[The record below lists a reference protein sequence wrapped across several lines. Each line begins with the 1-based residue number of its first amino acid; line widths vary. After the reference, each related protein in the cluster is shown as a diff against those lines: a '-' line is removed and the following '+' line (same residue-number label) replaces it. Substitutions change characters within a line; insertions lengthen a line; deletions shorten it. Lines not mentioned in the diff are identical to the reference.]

1 MADNRRVLRPGQIY
15 RHFKGKLYQIITVAV
30 HSETGEE
37 LVIYQKLYEDFRV
50 HARPLDMFLSEV
62 DRRKYPRAR
71 QRYRF
76 ELLYEPEFL
85 EKQDS
90 FSKKETG
97 MEAGLMDDKKIVQTD
112 DSRLSAGNPVT
123 VAEKEQKYAEPQGIW
138 ESDTNINENEQQGAN
153 PCLLQF
159 LDADTFE
166 EKKNVLVSIK
176 NRMTDRLIDDIAA
189 ALDVTVDEGE
199 LETRYNSL
207 MNCVETRRKFECNRF
222 R

>member
-15 RHFKGKLYQIITVAV
+15 RHFKGNLYQILTVAV

-62 DRRKYPRAR
+62 DRRKYPRVR
-71 QRYRF
+71 QKYRF
-76 ELLYEPEFL
+76 ELLYEPGFSG
-85 EKQDS
+85 KQ
-90 FSKKETG
+90 ETVP
-97 MEAGLMDDKKIVQTD
+97 EPASVD
-112 DSRLSAGNPVT
+112 
-123 VAEKEQKYAEPQGIW
+123 EKEQNVSITEALKEETAAAG
-138 ESDTNINENEQQGAN
+138 ENEQQGAN
-153 PCLLQF
+153 PFLLQF

>member
-15 RHFKGKLYQIITVAV
+15 RHFKGNLYQILTVAV

-50 HARPLDMFLSEV
+50 HARPLNMFLSEV
-62 DRRKYPRAR
+62 DRRKYPRVR
-71 QRYRF
+71 QKYRF
-76 ELLYEPEFL
+76 ELLYEPEFHG
-85 EKQDS
+85 KQD
-90 FSKKETG
+90 
-97 MEAGLMDDKKIVQTD
+97 
-112 DSRLSAGNPVT
+112 T
-123 VAEKEQKYAEPQGIW
+123 VPEQKTGFAAEPVSGKDGVQNNGSHAVNPTAVY
-138 ESDTNINENEQQGAN
+138 ETLKEEAAGTDENEQQGAN
-153 PCLLQF
+153 PYLLQF

-176 NRMTDRLIDDIAA
+176 NRMTHRLIDDIAA

-207 MNCVETRRKFECNRF
+207 MNCVDNRRKFECNRF

>member
-15 RHFKGKLYQIITVAV
+15 RHFKGNLYQILTVAV

-50 HARPLDMFLSEV
+50 HARPLNMFLSEV
-62 DRRKYPRAR
+62 DRRKYPRVR
-71 QRYRF
+71 QKYRF
-76 ELLYEPEFL
+76 ELLYEPEFYG
-85 EKQDS
+85 KQDTVPEQ
-90 FSKKETG
+90 KTG
-97 MEAGLMDDKKIVQTD
+97 LATEPMSGKDGVQTNG
-112 DSRLSAGNPVT
+112 SRAGNPAAVYE
-123 VAEKEQKYAEPQGIW
+123 ALKEEDA
-138 ESDTNINENEQQGAN
+138 DTDENEQQGAN
-153 PCLLQF
+153 PYLLQF
-159 LDADTFE
+159 LEADTFE

-207 MNCVETRRKFECNRF
+207 MNCVDTRRKFECNRF

>member
-15 RHFKGKLYQIITVAV
+15 RHFKGNLYQIITVAV

-50 HARPLDMFLSEV
+50 HARPLVMFLSEV
-62 DRRKYPRAR
+62 DHRKYPRVR

-76 ELLYEPEFL
+76 ELLYEPEFQVKHGFVS
-85 EKQDS
+85 E
-90 FSKKETG
+90 KET
-97 MEAGLMDDKKIVQTD
+97 ESMDRKKIVQTNN
-112 DSRLSAGNPVT
+112 SGVSTRNPSAVS
-123 VAEKEQKYAEPQGIW
+123 EEEQKTAEYNEIR
-138 ESDTNINENEQQGAN
+138 EAETDTDENEQQGAN
-153 PCLLQF
+153 PYLLQF

>member
-15 RHFKGKLYQIITVAV
+15 RHFKGNLYQILTVAV

-50 HARPLDMFLSEV
+50 HARPLNMFLSEV
-62 DRRKYPRAR
+62 DRRKYPRVR
-71 QRYRF
+71 QKYRF
-76 ELLYEPEFL
+76 ELLYEPEFHG
-85 EKQDS
+85 KQDTVLEQ
-90 FSKKETG
+90 KTG
-97 MEAGLMDDKKIVQTD
+97 LAAEPASGKDGVQNNG
-112 DSRLSAGNPVT
+112 SHAGNPTAVYET
-123 VAEKEQKYAEPQGIW
+123 LKEEAAGT
-138 ESDTNINENEQQGAN
+138 DENEQQGAN
-153 PCLLQF
+153 PYLLQF

-176 NRMTDRLIDDIAA
+176 NRMTHRLIDDIAA

-207 MNCVETRRKFECNRF
+207 MNCVDTRRKFECNRF

>member
-15 RHFKGKLYQIITVAV
+15 RHFKGNLYQIITVAV

-50 HARPLDMFLSEV
+50 HARPLVMFLSEV
-62 DRRKYPRAR
+62 DHRKYPRVR

-76 ELLYEPEFL
+76 ELLYEPEFQVKHGFVS
-85 EKQDS
+85 E
-90 FSKKETG
+90 KET
-97 MEAGLMDDKKIVQTD
+97 ESMDRKNIVQTNN
-112 DSRLSAGNPVT
+112 SGVSTRNPSAVS
-123 VAEKEQKYAEPQGIW
+123 EKEQKTAEYNEIR
-138 ESDTNINENEQQGAN
+138 EAEADTDENEQQGAN
-153 PCLLQF
+153 PYLLQF

>member
-15 RHFKGKLYQIITVAV
+15 RHFKGNLYQVLTVAV

-50 HARPLDMFLSEV
+50 HARPLEMFLSEV
-62 DRRKYPRAR
+62 DRRKYPRVR
-71 QRYRF
+71 QKYRF
-76 ELLYEPEFL
+76 ELLYEPGFQVKRNTVL
-85 EKQDS
+85 ES
-90 FSKKETG
+90 TG
-97 MEAGLMDDKKIVQTD
+97 SAEEPLSGTNTVRTNG
-112 DSRLSAGNPVT
+112 SSAGNVNGIEQNLS
-123 VAEKEQKYAEPQGIW
+123 VFGALKEETGAA
-138 ESDTNINENEQQGAN
+138 DENEQQGAN
-153 PCLLQF
+153 PYLLQF

>member
-15 RHFKGKLYQIITVAV
+15 RHFKGNLYQIITVAV

-50 HARPLDMFLSEV
+50 HARPLVMFLSEV
-62 DRRKYPRAR
+62 DHRKYPRVR

-76 ELLYEPEFL
+76 ELLYEPEFQVKHGFVS
-85 EKQDS
+85 E
-90 FSKKETG
+90 KET
-97 MEAGLMDDKKIVQTD
+97 ESMDRKNIVQTNY
-112 DSRLSAGNPVT
+112 SGVSTRNPSAVS
-123 VAEKEQKYAEPQGIW
+123 EKEQKTAEYNEIR
-138 ESDTNINENEQQGAN
+138 EAETDTDENEQQGAN
-153 PCLLQF
+153 PYLLQF

>member
-15 RHFKGKLYQIITVAV
+15 RHFKGNIYQIITVAV

-50 HARPLDMFLSEV
+50 HARPLVMFLSEV
-62 DRRKYPRAR
+62 DHKKYPRVR

-76 ELLYEPEFL
+76 ELLYEPEFQAKHGFVS
-85 EKQDS
+85 E
-90 FSKKETG
+90 KET
-97 MEAGLMDDKKIVQTD
+97 ESMDRKNIVQTNN
-112 DSRLSAGNPVT
+112 SGVSTRNPSAVS
-123 VAEKEQKYAEPQGIW
+123 EKEQKTAEYNEIR
-138 ESDTNINENEQQGAN
+138 EAEADTDENEQQGAN
-153 PCLLQF
+153 PYLLQF